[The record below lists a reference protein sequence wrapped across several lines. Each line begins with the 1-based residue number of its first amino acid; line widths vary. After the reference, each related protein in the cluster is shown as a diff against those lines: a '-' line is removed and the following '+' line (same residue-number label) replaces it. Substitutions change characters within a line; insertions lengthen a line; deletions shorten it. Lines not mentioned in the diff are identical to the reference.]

1 MNKKNL
7 IFLTGFLIIA
17 VISFIMSRYV
27 NTNYGKWEV
36 SAENPDN
43 INNSALFSLD
53 PDAVSEIKVNNAS
66 GSYTLVNDTGEWY
79 CQEMPEMPV
88 GSGKVQEMLET
99 FGSLSAIRKFKPDN
113 ELDAYGLGEAAASI
127 EFTGP
132 DDFTASIAIGN
143 KTADGASYYC
153 IVNGDTDELFTVSVE
168 IEEIA
173 VRDAE
178 CYAQYDTMDHMTEP
192 ESLCIK
198 IKNGEVLNIFK
209 PEDPEEYTYTD
220 YYSWFTNEN
229 GNIVPLDSTLVNRL
243 LSGVLNVQWKDAVKF
258 GADDEDMDI
267 FGLNEPEMEITA
279 ADENTDN
286 TLLIGKKADDESYYA
301 MKKGSDNIYTV
312 TSELYEL
319 YLTASAESLKPND
332 ICHIPWDTV
341 KEISIDCGDE
351 NVRISRKE
359 DDVNGGYAYVVGN
372 DAYVTSQA
380 GDLKNIIDLMI
391 PVGEDDSGSDRE
403 LLMKIVFYRDTDTYK
418 ELELDIYAYD
428 ERRVSVDFEDN
439 RGELVSIE
447 AFNSLKEIFDN
458 MQ

>member
-1 MNKKNL
+1 
-7 IFLTGFLIIA
+7 
-17 VISFIMSRYV
+17 
-27 NTNYGKWEV
+27 
-36 SAENPDN
+36 
-43 INNSALFSLD
+43 
-53 PDAVSEIKVNNAS
+53 
-66 GSYTLVNDTGEWY
+66 
-79 CQEMPEMPV
+79 
-88 GSGKVQEMLET
+88 
-99 FGSLSAIRKFKPDN
+99 
-113 ELDAYGLGEAAASI
+113 
-127 EFTGP
+127 
-132 DDFTASIAIGN
+132 
-143 KTADGASYYC
+143 
-153 IVNGDTDELFTVSVE
+153 
-168 IEEIA
+168 
-173 VRDAE
+173 
-178 CYAQYDTMDHMTEP
+178 MTEP

-439 RGELVSIE
+439 RGKLVSIE